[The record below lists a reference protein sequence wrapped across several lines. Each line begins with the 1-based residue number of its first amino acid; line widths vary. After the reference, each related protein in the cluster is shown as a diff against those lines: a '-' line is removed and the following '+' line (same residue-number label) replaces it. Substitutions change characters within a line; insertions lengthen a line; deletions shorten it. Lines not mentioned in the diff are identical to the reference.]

1 MKREPVVAPSR
12 TLQTNSETVTSKYYA
27 KPKIAVRGRANN
39 HKASRGGG
47 GGAVYLPSPPLA
59 HIYRVSDTI
68 IRVSFIVCVG

>member
-1 MKREPVVAPSR
+1 MKREPVAPPR

-47 GGAVYLPSPPLA
+47 GAVYLPSPPLA